1 MKFTLAFETTSSNL
15 LKLPVSKHNSSL
27 LCGNISFTKV
37 IVPSFNFT
45 ILSLPQSITEIILSN
60 FPLLITLVI
69 CLLNFSAVIYATEFT
84 LLKHSSPYL
93 RIPLALSAYFNDLS
107 ISPKGN
113 IANKHIAAS
122 K

>member
-27 LCGNISFTKV
+27 LCGNISFIKV

-60 FPLLITLVI
+60 F
-69 CLLNFSAVIYATEFT
+69 
-84 LLKHSSPYL
+84 
-93 RIPLALSAYFNDLS
+93 
-107 ISPKGN
+107 
-113 IANKHIAAS
+113 
-122 K
+122 